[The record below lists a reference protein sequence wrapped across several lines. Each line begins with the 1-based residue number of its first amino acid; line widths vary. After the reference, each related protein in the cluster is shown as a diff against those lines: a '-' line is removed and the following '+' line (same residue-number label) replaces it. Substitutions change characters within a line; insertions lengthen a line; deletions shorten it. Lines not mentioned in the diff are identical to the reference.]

1 MDYLLQLLANGV
13 VMGSIYS
20 LAALGFVL
28 IYKSSRVVNF
38 AHGDFVA
45 LGAFVVLWY
54 ATGLGLPLPVA
65 LGAAGA
71 TFYLAGMAVERSLLR
86 PLIGK
91 AVISVVMVTIGLSS
105 ILKGFMYLVWGPGYF
120 RFPPLLEDRP
130 VAIGGLVYLSPV
142 QLLALGLSAVFIA
155 GFSLFFRRSLTGI
168 AMRAVADDQQ
178 AALALGV
185 SVRRVFALAWAVA
198 LVSAVASGYV
208 VGNLTNLSTDGV
220 SAIGL
225 LVFPAAI
232 VGGLDSIPGAIVGG
246 LIIGIVENLT
256 AGYLDPLLGVS
267 VRQVV
272 PFLVLVAIILARPY
286 GLFGTVEIERV

>member
-1 MDYLLQLLANGV
+1 
-13 VMGSIYS
+13 MGSVYS

-28 IYKSSRVVNF
+28 IYKSSRVINF

-45 LGAFVVLWY
+45 LGAFIVLWY
-54 ATGLGLPLPVA
+54 ATAAGLPLAAA
-65 LGAAGA
+65 LIAAGA
-71 TFYLAGMAVERSLLR
+71 TFFLLGLAIERAVLR

-91 AVISVVMVTIGLSS
+91 PIISVIMVTVGLSS
-105 ILKGFMYLVWGPGYF
+105 ILKGLMYLVWGPGYF
-120 RFPPLLEDRP
+120 RFPALIEDVP
-130 VAIGGLVYLSPV
+130 ISVGDLIYLSPV
-142 QLLALGLSAVFIA
+142 QLLAVGLSAAFLVA
-155 GFSLFFRRSLTGI
+155 FSLFFRRSQTGI
-168 AMRAVADDQQ
+168 SMRAVADDQQ

-185 SVRRVFALAWAVA
+185 SVRRVFALAWGVA

-232 VGGLDSIPGAIVGG
+232 VGGLDSIPGAILGG
-246 LIIGIVENLT
+246 MLIGILENLT
-256 AGYLDPLLGVS
+256 AGYLDPLIGVS
-267 VRQVV
+267 LRQVV
-272 PFLVLVAIILARPY
+272 PFLVLVAIIMARPY

>member
-1 MDYLLQLLANGV
+1 
-13 VMGSIYS
+13 MGSVYS

-28 IYKSSRVVNF
+28 VYKASRVVNF

-45 LGAFVVLWY
+45 LGAFVALAY
-54 ATGLGLPLPVA
+54 ATALGLPLPVA
-65 LGAAGA
+65 LVAAA
-71 TFYLAGMAVERSLLR
+71 ISFFVLGMAIERVVLR
-86 PLIGK
+86 PLVGK

-105 ILKGFMYLVWGPGYF
+105 ILKGIMYLVWGPGYF

-130 VAIGGLVYLSPV
+130 VVIADMIYLSPV
-142 QLLALGLSAVFIA
+142 QLLGLGLSAVFIA
-155 GFSLFFRRSLTGI
+155 AFSLFFRRSLTGI
-168 AMRAVADDQQ
+168 SMRAVADDQQ

-208 VGNLTNLSTDGV
+208 VGNLTNPSTDGV

-246 LIIGIVENLT
+246 LVIGIVENLT
-256 AGYLDPLLGVS
+256 AGYLDPLVGVS
-267 VRQVV
+267 LRQVV
-272 PFLVLVAIILARPY
+272 PFVVLVAIILARPY